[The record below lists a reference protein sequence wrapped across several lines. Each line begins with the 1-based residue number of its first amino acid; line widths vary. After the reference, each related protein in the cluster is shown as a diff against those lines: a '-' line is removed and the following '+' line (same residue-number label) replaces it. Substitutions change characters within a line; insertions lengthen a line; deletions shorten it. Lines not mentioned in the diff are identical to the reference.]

1 MKRLL
6 ILALAAAMPMAGC
19 FRPAPVLHATA
30 AEIGPLPDN
39 YSEAV
44 IPRGGTIVL
53 QGDDAI
59 YGDFRHGH
67 RPPINGADEKRGALT
82 IADMLHRMV
91 RHVTIVDHGF
101 PGDTV
106 EASAE
111 RWAAQPVGNLLIL
124 SFGYGDYRAHT
135 KVKDFTA
142 TLTKLVEQAQA
153 QGAAV
158 FIVTTPPTTGKKL
171 LGLDDYRFAAQAVGV
186 KEGIDVFDSADALKQ
201 AKVEPSKDDYG
212 TSNIYQ
218 TIAGA
223 MVPYIQVVPES
234 KGKDS

>member
-6 ILALAAAMPMAGC
+6 ILALAAAAPLAGC
-19 FRPAPVLHATA
+19 LRDAPVLHATA

-44 IPRGGTIVL
+44 IPRDGTIVL
-53 QGDDAI
+53 QGDEAI

-82 IADMLHRMV
+82 IGDMLHRMV
-91 RHVTIVDHGF
+91 RHVKIVDHGF

-111 RWAAQPVGNLLIL
+111 RWAGQPVGNLLIL
-124 SFGYGDYRAHT
+124 SFGYGDFRAET
-135 KVKDFTA
+135 KIADFTA
-142 TLTKLVEQAQA
+142 ALTKLVHEAQA

-158 FIVTTPPTTGKKL
+158 FIVITPPATSKKL
-171 LGLDDYRFAAQAVGV
+171 EGLEDYRIAAREVGA
-186 KEGIDVFDSADALKQ
+186 KEGIDVFESADALTK
-201 AKVEPSKDDYG
+201 AKVPASRDEHGS
-212 TSNIYQ
+212 SAIYQ
-218 TIAGA
+218 MIAAA
-223 MVPYIQVVPES
+223 MVPYIQVVPEPKAKS
-234 KGKDS
+234 